1 MRRCKSALPV
11 TWRLEH
17 GRVLEEGGTFDP
29 KAVAIRLEALN
40 GIVAK
45 LDWRQSPTGRRLQK
59 SSLSLRSVTRTWTPQ
74 RSATTLSP

>member
-1 MRRCKSALPV
+1 MPMK
-11 TWRLEH
+11 
-17 GRVLEEGGTFDP
+17 RVLEGGGTFDP

-59 SSLSLRSVTRTWTPQ
+59 SSLSLRSVTRTWTLQ
-74 RSATTLSP
+74 SSAMTLSP

>member
-1 MRRCKSALPV
+1 MPMK
-11 TWRLEH
+11 
-17 GRVLEEGGTFDP
+17 RVLEEGGTFDP

-59 SSLSLRSVTRTWTPQ
+59 SSLIGLYQ
-74 RSATTLSP
+74 RPRWLTYAGD